1 MPKLFAS
8 CVFLALAAPAL
19 AASSSNPSTQSHQNL
34 AGKPVMD
41 QQSHKI
47 GKIDYDA
54 FIDGQEAAV
63 MTIPTALYGDAT
75 VALPVTDLQPAKN
88 GGMTVSMSV
97 KDLVRI
103 PCALPPC
110 RAQNSAS

>member
-1 MPKLFAS
+1 MPKLFTPF
-8 CVFLALAAPAL
+8 VFLALAAPAL
-19 AASSSNPSTQSHQNL
+19 AAGSGSPSAPSHQNL

-75 VALPVTDLQPAKN
+75 VALPVTDLRPAKN
-88 GGMTVSMSV
+88 GGN
-97 KDLVRI
+97 R
-103 PCALPPC
+103 PYP
-110 RAQNSAS
+110 